1 MPLAR
6 GVSIDDTNAMTRW
19 MFPLLVFAAC
29 KPAPPP
35 DRAVAPPAS
44 GGPPVIAVTV
54 DEHGF
59 QPTRIEAAP
68 RQPLVL
74 RFTRKAKE
82 TCADAVDVQGDPVR
96 HMLPLDRAVDVKVT
110 APQSG
115 QIRFAC
121 PMDMYRGA
129 IVVVAGH

>member
-1 MPLAR
+1 
-6 GVSIDDTNAMTRW
+6 
-19 MFPLLVFAAC
+19 
-29 KPAPPP
+29 
-35 DRAVAPPAS
+35 
-44 GGPPVIAVTV
+44 VIEVTV
-54 DEHGF
+54 NELGF
-59 QPTRIEAAP
+59 QPARIEAAP
-68 RQPLVL
+68 GQPVVL
-74 RFTRKAKE
+74 RFTRTAKQ

-96 HMLPLDRAVDVKVT
+96 HMLPLDRAVDVRVT

>member
-1 MPLAR
+1 M
-6 GVSIDDTNAMTRW
+6 IE
-19 MFPLLVFAAC
+19 
-29 KPAPPP
+29 
-35 DRAVAPPAS
+35 
-44 GGPPVIAVTV
+44 VTV
-54 DEHGF
+54 DDHGF

-68 RQPLVL
+68 GQPLVL
-74 RFTRKAKE
+74 RFTRKVKE

-96 HMLPLDRAVDVKVT
+96 HMLPLDRAVDVRVT

-129 IVVVAGH
+129 IVVVTGH